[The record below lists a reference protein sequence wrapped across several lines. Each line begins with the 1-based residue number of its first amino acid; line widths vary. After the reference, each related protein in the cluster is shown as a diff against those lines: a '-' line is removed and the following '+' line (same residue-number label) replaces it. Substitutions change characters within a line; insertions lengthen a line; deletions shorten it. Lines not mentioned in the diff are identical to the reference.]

1 MVMEPRE
8 LSISG
13 MSCGHCIAAVRGALE
28 QLPGVQVLDVKVGKA
43 RLEVEPGAVTD
54 ATLIDAVEDAG
65 YSAMVSR

>member
-1 MVMEPRE
+1 MEPRE

-28 QLPGVQVLDVKVGKA
+28 QVPGVQVLDVKVGKV

-65 YSAMVSR
+65 YSASVSR